1 MTTIK
6 TIVITGIVLLLI
18 SCSTSEVE
26 NVDQNGQSIAT
37 DSYKLDIELNE
48 GEKWKVN
55 KQMMPFLKSSEQ
67 LLIEFKKKESSD
79 YKILATELKETN
91 NKLISSCTM
100 KGKSHDALHFWL
112 HPHLE
117 LVNELQDSKT
127 EEEAT
132 LVMEKLNRS
141 FLAFGNYFQ

>member
-1 MTTIK
+1 MTAIK

-18 SCSTSEVE
+18 SCNTSEVE
-26 NVDQNGQSIAT
+26 NVDQKEQSIAT
-37 DSYKLDIELNE
+37 DSYKLVIELNE

-55 KQMMPFLKSSEQ
+55 EQMMPYLKSSEQ
-67 LLIEFKKKESSD
+67 LLIEFKKKESGD
-79 YKILATELKETN
+79 YKILASDLKETN

-100 KGKSHDALHFWL
+100 KGKSHDALHLWL

-127 EEEAT
+127 EDEAS

>member
-48 GEKWKVN
+48 GEKWKIN

>member
-1 MTTIK
+1 MITIK
-6 TIVITGIVLLLI
+6 TIVITGIVLLLF

-26 NVDQNGQSIAT
+26 NVDQNEQSIAT

-55 KQMMPFLKSSEQ
+55 EQMMPFLKSSEQ
-67 LLIEFKKKESSD
+67 LLIEFKKKESGD

>member
-1 MTTIK
+1 MTAIK

-18 SCSTSEVE
+18 SCNTSEVE
-26 NVDQNGQSIAT
+26 NVDQKEQSIAT
-37 DSYKLDIELNE
+37 DYYKLVIELNE

-55 KQMMPFLKSSEQ
+55 EQMMPYLKSSEQ
-67 LLIEFKKKESSD
+67 LLIEFKKKESGD
-79 YKILATELKETN
+79 YKILASDLKETN

-100 KGKSHDALHFWL
+100 KGKSHDALHLWL

-127 EEEAT
+127 EDEAS

-141 FLAFGNYFQ
+141 FLAFSNYFQ